1 MVNEYH
7 KKNINLHILRY
18 RYATHLLETGT
29 DLRHIQ
35 ALLGQSSSKNQREIY
50 LCKPEVFKIQ
60 KVHSMIWITNYKGFN
75 LYGDKNYPLSSNS

>member
-7 KKNINLHILRY
+7 KKNINLHMLRY

-35 ALLGQSSSKNQREIY
+35 ALLVQSSSKNQREI
-50 LCKPEVFKIQ
+50 
-60 KVHSMIWITNYKGFN
+60 
-75 LYGDKNYPLSSNS
+75 

>member
-7 KKNINLHILRY
+7 KKSINLHMLRY

-35 ALLGQSSSKNQREIY
+35 ALLVQSSSKTTEIY
-50 LCKPEVFKIQ
+50 THVSTKSL
-60 KVHSMIWITNYKGFN
+60 
-75 LYGDKNYPLSSNS
+75 KNTKSPFDDLDI

>member
-7 KKNINLHILRY
+7 KNSINLHMLRY
-18 RYATHLLETGT
+18 RYDTHLLETGT

-50 LCKPEVFKIQ
+50 LCKPEVFRQNKESHRQI
-60 KVHSMIWITNYKGFN
+60 G
-75 LYGDKNYPLSSNS
+75 KNN